1 MPNANGRNMSCYLS
15 ATGPVHLQFVP
26 QLREYK
32 AVIDVNPSFGEAHS
46 NLAVVYLVTGRIDE
60 ADTAVKTA
68 EKAGF
73 KANPRLKDD
82 IAAAK
87 KKSRLD

>member
-1 MPNANGRNMSCYLS
+1 
-15 ATGPVHLQFVP
+15 
-26 QLREYK
+26 
-32 AVIDVNPSFGEAHS
+32 
-46 NLAVVYLVTGRIDE
+46 VTGRIDE
-60 ADTAVKTA
+60 ADAAVKTA

-82 IAAAK
+82 ITAAK